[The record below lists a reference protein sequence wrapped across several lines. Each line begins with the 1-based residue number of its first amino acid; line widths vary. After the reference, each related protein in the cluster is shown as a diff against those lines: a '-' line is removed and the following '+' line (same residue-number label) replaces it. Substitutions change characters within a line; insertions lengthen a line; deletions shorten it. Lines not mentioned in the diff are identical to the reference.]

1 MSGVRVETESETGEG
16 REKFLSPHALRACD
30 AHALRAKKSLRRFA
44 PCKPNFET
52 KNRGCFAVYRS
63 IKNWK
68 DYHWQMTT
76 DLPSIATIVSNNL
89 QQINYPIRTVNVPK
103 LLLQNISLT
112 LKPVLSVK
120 KKKHNNNKMN

>member
-1 MSGVRVETESETGEG
+1 
-16 REKFLSPHALRACD
+16 
-30 AHALRAKKSLRRFA
+30 
-44 PCKPNFET
+44 
-52 KNRGCFAVYRS
+52 
-63 IKNWK
+63 
-68 DYHWQMTT
+68 MTT

>member
-1 MSGVRVETESETGEG
+1 
-16 REKFLSPHALRACD
+16 
-30 AHALRAKKSLRRFA
+30 
-44 PCKPNFET
+44 
-52 KNRGCFAVYRS
+52 
-63 IKNWK
+63 
-68 DYHWQMTT
+68 MTT

-120 KKKHNNNKMN
+120 KNHHNNNKMN